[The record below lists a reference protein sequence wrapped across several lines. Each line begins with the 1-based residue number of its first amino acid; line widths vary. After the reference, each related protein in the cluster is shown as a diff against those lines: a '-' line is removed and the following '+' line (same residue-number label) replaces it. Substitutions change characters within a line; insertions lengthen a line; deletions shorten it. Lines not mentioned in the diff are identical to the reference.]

1 MNKFIGI
8 GRTTKDIEIKK
19 TQNGK
24 EYAIFQLAI
33 TRPYSIN
40 KETDFVPCQVW
51 NKQAIILQKYCKK
64 GSQIA
69 INGVLQSFR
78 NKEDKIQWI
87 IKISNYEF
95 LHTNN
100 DLKKDI
106 LLYEKSNEIE
116 EEQKQINYKSEEEN
130 VKELFNDDDDETI
143 LWD

>member
-19 TQNGK
+19 TSNGK
-24 EYAIFQLAI
+24 EYAIFQLAVI
-33 TRPYSIN
+33 RPYSTQ
-40 KETDFVPCQVW
+40 KETDFIPCQVW
-51 NKQAIILQKYCKK
+51 NKQATVLQKYCQK

-69 INGVLQSFR
+69 ITGILKSFK
-78 NKEDKIQWI
+78 NKDNKIQWI
-87 IKISNYEF
+87 VQVSNYEF

-106 LLYEKSNEIE
+106 LLSEKSK
-116 EEQKQINYKSEEEN
+116 EQKEFNSSDT
-130 VKELFNDDDDETI
+130 KELFNNDNQNIDNDEAI

>member
-19 TQNGK
+19 TSNGK
-24 EYAIFQLAI
+24 KYAIFNLAI
-33 TRPYSIN
+33 TRPYSKQ
-40 KETDFVPCQVW
+40 KETDFIPCQVW
-51 NKQAIILQKYCKK
+51 NKQATVLQKYCQK

-69 INGVLQSFR
+69 ITGVLQSFKDKD
-78 NKEDKIQWI
+78 NKIHWI
-87 IKISNYEF
+87 VQVSKYEF

-106 LLYEKSNEIE
+106 LLSEKPQEKIE
-116 EEQKQINYKSEEEN
+116 FNSSDK
-130 VKELFNDDDDETI
+130 KELFNNDNQNIGNDETI

>member
-24 EYAIFQLAI
+24 EYAIFQLAVS
-33 TRPYSIN
+33 RPYSVQ
-40 KETDFVPCQVW
+40 KETDYIPCQVW
-51 NKQAIILQKYCKK
+51 NKQATILKKYCQK

-69 INGVLQSFR
+69 VNGVLTSYKD
-78 NKEDKIQWI
+78 KEDKIQWMVQV
-87 IKISNYEF
+87 SNYEF
-95 LHTNN
+95 LNTNN

-106 LLYEKSNEIE
+106 LLSDKSKEKSE
-116 EEQKQINYKSEEEN
+116 EQINYSSED
-130 VKELFNDDDDETI
+130 VKELFNDDDAI

>member
-24 EYAIFQLAI
+24 EYTIFQLAVI
-33 TRPYSIN
+33 RPYSTQE
-40 KETDFVPCQVW
+40 ETDFIPYQVW
-51 NKQAIILQKYCKK
+51 NKQAIVLQKYFQK

-69 INGVLQSFR
+69 ITGILQSFKDKD
-78 NKEDKIQWI
+78 NKIQWI
-87 IKISNYEF
+87 VQVSNYEF

-106 LLYEKSNEIE
+106 LLSEKPKKIIAE
-116 EEQKQINYKSEEEN
+116 EQINYNSESI
-130 VKELFNDDDDETI
+130 KELMGDNDAI
-143 LWD
+143 KWD

>member
-1 MNKFIGI
+1 MNQFNAI
-8 GRTTKDIEIKK
+8 GRTTKNIEIKK

-33 TRPYSIN
+33 TRPYSAQ
-40 KETDFVPCQVW
+40 KETDFIPCQVW
-51 NKQAIILQKYCKK
+51 NKQAITLQKYCQK

-69 INGVLQSFR
+69 ITGILQSFKDKD
-78 NKEDKIQWI
+78 NKIQWI
-87 IKISNYEF
+87 VQVSNYEF

-106 LLYEKSNEIE
+106 LLSEKPKEQIE
-116 EEQKQINYKSEEEN
+116 FNSSDT
-130 VKELFNDDDDETI
+130 KELFNNDNQNIDNDAI